1 MPTQIFGDNK
11 VGITELGGIAVKLTN
26 KTGAAS
32 VKGTVVEAD
41 TTTDDAFKV
50 ADADGN
56 HPIGVVYDDGVADG
70 SECWVVISGIAD
82 VLLKDATA
90 STHGNWVQMSDVAG
104 RADATVANP
113 PAGGV
118 AQLDNHMEEVGHCL
132 ESRGAD
138 TDVLARVCLHFN

>member
-1 MPTQIFGDNK
+1 MPTQIFGDNH
-11 VGITELGGIAVKLTN
+11 VGITELGGIAVKLVN

-32 VKGTVVEAD
+32 VKGTIVEAD

-56 HPIGVVYDDGVADG
+56 HPFAIVYDDGVGDG
-70 SECWVVISGIAD
+70 SECWIIIYGIAD

-104 RADATVANP
+104 RADATVADP

-118 AQLDNHMEEVGHCL
+118 AQLDNHMEEIGHCL
-132 ESRGAD
+132 ESKGAD
-138 TDVLARVCLHFN
+138 IDVLARVCLHFN